1 MIEINIDELNK
12 FSNNYYQE
20 INKLETD
27 INDVFDQLTG
37 LKESINTPNISK
49 KIDEFNEVYYQ
60 VKDSIKESNTYLDTQ
75 VKNIIKNYEGL
86 YKDIKVGVNN
96 D

>member
-1 MIEINIDELNK
+1 M
-12 FSNNYYQE
+12 
-20 INKLETD
+20 
-27 INDVFDQLTG
+27 
-37 LKESINTPNISK
+37 KESINTPNITK
-49 KIDEFNEVYYQ
+49 KIEEFTEIYYQ
-60 VKDSIKESNTYLDTQ
+60 VKDSIKESNLYLDKQ

>member
-1 MIEINIDELNK
+1 
-12 FSNNYYQE
+12 
-20 INKLETD
+20 
-27 INDVFDQLTG
+27 
-37 LKESINTPNISK
+37 LKESINTPNITK
-49 KIDEFNEVYYQ
+49 KIEEFTEIYYQ
-60 VKDSIKESNTYLDTQ
+60 VKDSIKESNLYLDKQ

>member
-1 MIEINIDELNK
+1 MIEINIDEL
-12 FSNNYYQE
+12 
-20 INKLETD
+20 NKLETD

>member
-60 VKDSIKESNTYLDTQ
+60 VKDSIKESNTYLEAQ

>member
-12 FSNNYYQE
+12 FSDNYYQE

-27 INDVFDQLTG
+27 INDIFKQLID
-37 LKESINTPNISK
+37 LKESINTPNITK
-49 KIDEFNEVYYQ
+49 KIEEFTKIYYQ
-60 VKDSIKESNTYLDTQ
+60 VKDSIKESNLYLDKQ

>member
-27 INDVFDQLTG
+27 INEIFEQLIN
-37 LKESINTPNISK
+37 LKESINTPNITK
-49 KIDEFNEVYYQ
+49 KIEEFNEIYYQ
-60 VKDSIKESNTYLDTQ
+60 VKDSINESNLYLDKQ
-75 VKNIIKNYEGL
+75 VKNIIKNYEVL

>member
-27 INDVFDQLTG
+27 INEIFEQLIN
-37 LKESINTPNISK
+37 LKESINTPNITK
-49 KIDEFNEVYYQ
+49 KIEEFNEIYYQ
-60 VKDSIKESNTYLDTQ
+60 VKDSINESNLYLDKQ

>member
-12 FSNNYYQE
+12 FSDNYYQE
-20 INKLETD
+20 INKLEAD
-27 INDVFDQLTG
+27 INDIFEQLIS
-37 LKESINTPNISK
+37 LKESINTPNITK
-49 KIDEFNEVYYQ
+49 KIEEFNEIYYQ
-60 VKDSIKESNTYLDTQ
+60 VKDSIKESNLYLDKQ
-75 VKNIIKNYEGL
+75 VKNIINNYEGL